1 MLTVEVL
8 NKGKPSLVSVML
20 IAKQTL
26 YMRVPWLDCV
36 VALGC
41 LSSDTVSLPG
51 GLVVSHSMG
60 VDIVTGLTRH
70 HRIWD

>member
-8 NKGKPSLVSVML
+8 NKGKPSLVSVIL

-41 LSSDTVSLPG
+41 LSSDVVSLPG